1 MLDLNTPPILYVFS
15 SHRACNAFYAKQP
28 EGFLPTAWSVQE
40 FYSQISF
47 VEGLIKIPESVR
59 QALLMEAIKE
69 VAKDAE
75 EREAHLI
82 VFEKSFLGYLDGSN
96 FVARFFN
103 ELAKFDID
111 IAQIPTKDIYGDY
124 QHHLE
129 VLERIHSHYKASLQA
144 RGYYDPILG
153 IRPTLMPQ
161 VLRKFARI
169 EFYLEGFLSKFEQEM
184 LLEIASHAPLFVHIT
199 SDRYNQSCLRFLG
212 VNLKEEHSYILDM
225 QALSRGENPIVQ
237 ATPQAPLCADHIS
250 IYAFNQ
256 RLDQVGLALQRVQE
270 WLSEGLDPS
279 TLAII
284 TPSAE
289 ILSALKLLDLGHNL
303 NFARGENVQEVFA
316 PLFKDLE
323 VLKTTLQTCQT
334 SNPLTTLQEHTQAL
348 LEKHTAHK
356 LQDFHQEFFETY
368 HAIASSLQQYS
379 ASDLLELY
387 MRNLQEVRLDHTT
400 GGKVKVLDVLE
411 CRGLHFERIVI
422 LDFNDRLVPS
432 VQDSDLF
439 LNTFTRTA
447 LGIPTLEDREN
458 LQKHYYYQLLKN
470 TAHVDIAYSCAQ
482 NTIPSKMLAELSLET
497 PLPEKEEKEF
507 VIFPQARTWEY
518 VLDKITERIPS
529 DFKFSATKIKD
540 FMACK
545 RRFYLQYLAKLTPA
559 PQESFNMGSLL
570 HTILEAYYSGSHYQN
585 THAPIT
591 FDSFLKTAQSLE
603 SYANLNALQR
613 LELEVVAQKL
623 APFFAC
629 ETGKLAQARVVA
641 CEQRFETSIGGF
653 SFSGIIDRIDQN
665 SAGGYDLLDYKFKSA
680 LKPQEEG
687 YQLAIYALGAQSL
700 GYTPE
705 HIYFYDL
712 KEGCLLEKSLS
723 ELQEDQEGLLEVL
736 ESCQQTIDFDQ
747 TEDRSACTYC
757 AYVDMCGRE
766 TSN

>member
-1 MLDLNTPPILYVFS
+1 MLDLNTPPTLYVFS
-15 SHRACNAFYAKQP
+15 SRRACNAFYAKQS
-28 EGFLPTAWSVQE
+28 EGFLPIAWSVQE
-40 FYSQISF
+40 FYNQISF
-47 VEGLIKIPESVR
+47 VEGLVKIPESVR
-59 QALLMEAIKE
+59 QVLLMEAIKE
-69 VAKDAE
+69 VAKDTG

-144 RGYYDPILG
+144 QGYYDPILG
-153 IRPTLMPQ
+153 IRPTLIPE
-161 VLRKFARI
+161 VLCKFERI

-184 LLEIASHAPLFVHIT
+184 LLEIASHAPLFLHIT

-237 ATPQAPLCADHIS
+237 ATPQSPLCADHIS

-270 WLSEGLDPS
+270 WLSQGLDPS

-289 ILSALKLLDLGHNL
+289 ILSALKLLDLGYNL
-303 NFARGENVQEVFA
+303 NFARGENIQEVFA

-323 VLKTTLQTCQT
+323 ALKTTLQTCQT
-334 SNPLTTLQEHTQAL
+334 SNPLATLQEHTQAL

-368 HAIASSLQQYS
+368 NAIASSLQQYS
-379 ASDLLELY
+379 VVDLLELY

-422 LDFNDRLVPS
+422 LDFNDRLVPN
-432 VQDSDLF
+432 VQDNDLF

-447 LGIPTLEDREN
+447 LGIPTLKDKEN

-470 TAHVDIAYSCAQ
+470 TAHVDIAYSSAQ
-482 NTIPSKMLAELSLET
+482 NAIPSKMLAELGLET
-497 PLPEKEEKEF
+497 PLLENEKKEF
-507 VIFPQARTWEY
+507 VIFPEARTWEC
-518 VLDKITERIPS
+518 VQDKITGCIPPS
-529 DFKFSATKIKD
+529 FRFSATKIKD

-545 RRFYLQYLAKLTPA
+545 RRFYLQYLAKLAPA

-570 HTILEAYYSGSHYQN
+570 HAILEAYYSGSHYQS

-591 FDSFLKTAQSLE
+591 LSHFLKTAQSLE
-603 SYANLNALQR
+603 SYASLNALQR

-623 APFFAC
+623 APFFAR
-629 ETGKLAQARVVA
+629 EAEQLAQAQVVA

-653 SFSGIIDRIDQN
+653 VFSGIIDRIDRN
-665 SAGGYDLLDYKFKSA
+665 SAGGYELLDYKFKST

-700 GYTPE
+700 GYACE
-705 HIYFYDL
+705 HAYFYDL
-712 KEGCLLEKSLS
+712 KKGSLPKRLS
-723 ELQEDQEGLLEVL
+723 SDLQEDQRRLLEIL
-736 ESCQQTIDFDQ
+736 ESCKREIAFDQ

-766 TSN
+766 